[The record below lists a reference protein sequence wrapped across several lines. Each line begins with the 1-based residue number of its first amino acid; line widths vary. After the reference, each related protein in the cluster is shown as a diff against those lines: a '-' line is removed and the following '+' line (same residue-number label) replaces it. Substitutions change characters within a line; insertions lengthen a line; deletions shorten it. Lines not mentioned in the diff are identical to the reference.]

1 MPIFYIKGN
10 VPIVADTVRVEGEL
24 RVFYDR
30 KGQVVA
36 KISISVL
43 KAIENNQF
51 EDLPSGFYLRNF
63 LKSYSKILQIDSQK
77 IIDGYLK
84 NISHVQKND

>member
-10 VPIVADTVRVEGEL
+10 VPIVADTVRVEGEF

-36 KISISVL
+36 KISFDEEYSM
-43 KAIENNQF
+43 ENPEEKPPEEEN
-51 EDLPSGFYLRNF
+51 EE
-63 LKSYSKILQIDSQK
+63 
-77 IIDGYLK
+77 K
-84 NISHVQKND
+84 NSDN